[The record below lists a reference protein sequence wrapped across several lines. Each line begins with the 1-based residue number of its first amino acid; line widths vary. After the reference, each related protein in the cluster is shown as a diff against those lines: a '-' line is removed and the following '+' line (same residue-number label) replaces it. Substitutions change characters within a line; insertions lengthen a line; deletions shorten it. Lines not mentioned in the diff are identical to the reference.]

1 MRTALRRCG
10 PCGLYTLKDDCPKC
24 KARTVMPLPP
34 RYSPEDKYGKY
45 RRQLKALSEAGK

>member
-1 MRTALRRCG
+1 MRTAIRRCE
-10 PCGLYTLKDDCPKC
+10 PCELYTLKSACPKC
-24 KARTVMPLPP
+24 DAPTTMPLPP